1 MEVEQEISNIDS
13 NRSVIIQH
21 HPSTSD
27 NTFFSQSKMK
37 FENQY
42 RLLFI
47 PSLVINGESLLTG
60 SSQAL
65 EISQVLQQQNRTYS
79 GISDINYQNGTL
91 FWNASE
97 GYNLN
102 IWMLEDT
109 MHEFENYSHPNL
121 ATSLLS
127 FHSGNKSANISE
139 WLEDWD
145 GRLVFM
151 LEDVGSAE
159 LTSAS
164 TQPTGNFNFNQEE
177 YKQNDTEEDATLN
190 PKILAIVTGLIMFT
204 ILLPGLIMFQG
215 LRKFEDENPPDEQE

>member
-164 TQPTGNFNFNQEE
+164 NQPTGNFNFNQEE

-190 PKILAIVTGLIMFT
+190 PKILAIITGLIMFT

>member
-1 MEVEQEISNIDS
+1 
-13 NRSVIIQH
+13 
-21 HPSTSD
+21 
-27 NTFFSQSKMK
+27 
-37 FENQY
+37 
-42 RLLFI
+42 
-47 PSLVINGESLLTG
+47 LLTG

-151 LEDVGSAE
+151 LEDIGSAE

-164 TQPTGNFNFNQEE
+164 TQPTGNFNFNQED
-177 YKQNDTEEDATLN
+177 YKQNDTQEEATLN

>member
-190 PKILAIVTGLIMFT
+190 PKILAIITGLIMFT

>member
-102 IWMLEDT
+102 IWMLKDT

-190 PKILAIVTGLIMFT
+190 PKILAIITGLIMFT

>member
-1 MEVEQEISNIDS
+1 M
-13 NRSVIIQH
+13 IIQH

-177 YKQNDTEEDATLN
+177 NKLSDIEEEAKLN
-190 PKILAIVTGLIMFT
+190 PALLAIITGLIMFT
-204 ILLPGLIMFQG
+204 ILLQGLIMFQG
-215 LRKFEDENPPDEQE
+215 LRKFDSENPHDEQE

>member
-151 LEDVGSAE
+151 LEDIGSAE

-190 PKILAIVTGLIMFT
+190 PKILAIITGLIMFT